1 MGKKNMT
8 ESYIY
13 LREDWRNLACV
24 RIGMIFSEY
33 CVSGKIIYLPKK
45 ASEEFFF
52 PLDTVS
58 YTFFIARTYKNL
70 SAVSE
75 KFFSWTFSQVSVEC
89 PGYQCH
95 QSEGDLAYIIPHN
108 DYSEK

>member
-24 RIGMIFSEY
+24 RIDMIFSEY

-45 ASEEFFF
+45 ASEE
-52 PLDTVS
+52 
-58 YTFFIARTYKNL
+58 I
-70 SAVSE
+70 
-75 KFFSWTFSQVSVEC
+75 FSL
-89 PGYQCH
+89 H
-95 QSEGDLAYIIPHN
+95 
-108 DYSEK
+108 